1 MPRETPTSLVSR
13 LAVRNLC
20 PTANDFCLDVGLDW
34 RAVIKGAAG
43 EIDRLAA
50 LAGADRSALQRYAL
64 RTVGLSRFRIG
75 RETATIATIHRSR
88 TKICIECVAESMGR
102 HGFSGAFRSADWQLV
117 SIRTCERHGIWLTSL
132 PHEKFTIDNY
142 DVARCIERHKTL
154 LDATKLNA
162 VPSPLEAYLRGRL
175 DGDRSGSWLDALPLH
190 VVSRLCEMLG
200 ACMKFGPSVRATGLT
215 EDMLHRAGGTGF
227 AAIKDGPD
235 ALRRSLEGLR
245 STEVRK
251 GGFQHA
257 SDLGVLYHWLSA
269 SRALR
274 ELRPIQQLVRSFIIE
289 NYPLDPGRVILGQG
303 IQEPQLLS
311 LEHVRQ
317 RLEMR
322 PERVVRL
329 LRQAGLHD
337 GDLSRGISVE
347 KVSQLEAYI
356 QQFVTT
362 TVAASIIGCHPGQLA
377 QLQNAGLIVPREM
390 EEGVHRLHRDDL
402 DAFVRPIADLPEV
415 AKAGAL
421 RTLWKTYN
429 YVKCSIADICR
440 LLLDGQLESACR
452 LPEPP
457 SLSTVLVD
465 PEEVRR
471 HLIMEAPD
479 DPSAKDTARR
489 LRTNQQTLHYLA
501 SQGLL
506 SLNRRRHPVTR
517 NIRWYVER
525 YSLEQFEKRF
535 VTVGML
541 ATELGERPGPLSK
554 RLEMIGIRPIDSVP
568 NVGRVFERTALVG
581 TMIDMPT
588 TSPWTSHGPGS
599 RRTTGSS
606 RRSTASSGRNA

>member
-1 MPRETPTSLVSR
+1 MSVGKLALRHVPMPRETPTSLVSR

-20 PTANDFCLDVGLDW
+20 PTASDFCLDVGLDW
-34 RAVIKGAAG
+34 RAVIRGAAG
-43 EIDRLAA
+43 EIDRLAG

-64 RTVGLSRFRIG
+64 RTVGPSRFRIG
-75 RETATIATIHRSR
+75 RETGTIATIHRSR

-142 DVARCIERHKTL
+142 DVARCIERHVTL
-154 LDATKLNA
+154 LDETATNA
-162 VPSPLEAYLRGRL
+162 VPSPLEAYLRARL
-175 DGDRSGSWLDALPLH
+175 DGVRSGPWLDTLPLH

-200 ACMKFGPSVRATGLT
+200 ARMEFGPSVRALGLT
-215 EDMLHRAGGTGF
+215 EDMLHRAGGIGF
-227 AAIKDGPD
+227 AAIKDGPQ

-245 STEVRK
+245 SAEVRK

-257 SDLGVLYHWLSA
+257 SDLGVLYQWLSA
-269 SRALR
+269 SRASR
-274 ELRPIQQLVRSFIIE
+274 ELRPIQQLVRSFIVE
-289 NYPLDPGRVILGQG
+289 NYPLDPGRVILGRA

-322 PERVVRL
+322 PERVMRL
-329 LRQAGLHD
+329 LRQARLHD
-337 GDLSRGISVE
+337 GDLSRGIRLE
-347 KVSQLEAYI
+347 TASQLKAYT

-362 TVAASIIGCHPGQLA
+362 TAAASIIGCHPGQLA
-377 QLQNAGLIVPREM
+377 QLQNTGLLVPREM

-440 LLLDGQLESACR
+440 LLLDGQLKSACR
-452 LPEPP
+452 LLGPP

-489 LRTNQQTLHYLA
+489 LRTNQQTLHHLA

-506 SLNRRRHPVTR
+506 WLNRRRHPVTR
-517 NIRWYVER
+517 SIRWYVER
-525 YSLEQFEKRF
+525 CSLEQFEKRF

-541 ATELGERPGPLSK
+541 ATELGERPGPLAK
-554 RLEMIGIRPIDSVP
+554 RLEALGVGPIYSVP
-568 NVGRVFERTALVG
+568 NVSRIYERPALVE
-581 TMIDMPT
+581 
-588 TSPWTSHGPGS
+588 
-599 RRTTGSS
+599 
-606 RRSTASSGRNA
+606 STIGWCAEEVPLAEGH

>member
-1 MPRETPTSLVSR
+1 MSVRKLALTHVPMLRETPTSFVSR
-13 LAVRNLC
+13 LAVLNLC
-20 PTANDFCLDVGLDW
+20 PTASDFCLDIGLDW
-34 RAVIKGAAG
+34 KAVIKGSAS

-50 LAGADRSALQRYAL
+50 LVGADRSELQRYAL
-64 RTVGLSRFRIG
+64 RTVGPSRFRIG
-75 RETATIATIHRSR
+75 RETGTIATIHRSR
-88 TKICIECVAESMGR
+88 TKICIECIAESMHR
-102 HGFSGAFRSADWQLV
+102 HGLSGAFRCADWQLV

-132 PHEKFTIDNY
+132 PHEKFTLENY
-142 DVARCIERHKTL
+142 DIARCIERHITL
-154 LDATKLNA
+154 LDEIRTSS

-175 DGDRSGSWLDALPLH
+175 DRVRSGSWLDALPLH

-200 ACMKFGPSVRATGLT
+200 SRMEFGSSVRAIGLT

-227 AAIKDGPD
+227 AAIKDGPE
-235 ALRRSLEGLR
+235 ALKRSLEGLR

-257 SDLGVLYHWLSA
+257 ADLGVLYYWLSA
-269 SRALR
+269 SRAAK
-274 ELRPIQQLVRSFIIE
+274 ELRPIQQLVRSFIVE
-289 NYPLDPGRVILGQG
+289 NYPLDPGRIILGRA
-303 IQEPQLLS
+303 IHEPKLFS
-311 LEHVRQ
+311 LEHVRK

-329 LRQAGLHD
+329 LRQARLHD
-337 GDLSRGISVE
+337 TDLSRGISVE

-362 TVAASIIGCHPGQLA
+362 TVAASIIGCHPSQLA
-377 QLQNAGLIVPREM
+377 QLQNAGLLVPRKM
-390 EEGVHRLHRDDL
+390 EEGVHRLHRHDL
-402 DAFVRPIADLPEV
+402 NAFLRPIADLPEV
-415 AKAGAL
+415 PKAGAS

-440 LLLDGQLESACR
+440 LLLDEQLESVCR
-452 LPEPP
+452 LPGPP

-479 DPSAKDTARR
+479 DSSAKDTARR

-517 NIRWYVER
+517 SMRWYVER
-525 YSLEQFEKRF
+525 CSLEHFKNRF

-541 ATELGERPGPLSK
+541 ATELGDRPGPLSK
-554 RLEMIGIRPIDSVP
+554 RLEALGIRPIYSVP
-568 NVGRVFERTALVG
+568 NVSRVYYISVVREMLKMRDILQKSSPG
-581 TMIDMPT
+581 ID
-588 TSPWTSHGPGS
+588 
-599 RRTTGSS
+599 RY
-606 RRSTASSGRNA
+606 SG